1 MENCPPAILSAPS
14 SRRFSC
20 LPSRVAIKPLKCL
33 LVLMQ
38 AKAAYGS
45 SERGQRGGGAGG
57 CCAPS
62 FGSPGLW
69 DGALGGGE
77 GGMVLSCVC
86 PATNELL

>member
-45 SERGQRGGGAGG
+45 SERGQRRRWSWRMLCTLLWLPWAMGWSAGQ
-57 CCAPS
+57 
-62 FGSPGLW
+62 
-69 DGALGGGE
+69 
-77 GGMVLSCVC
+77 
-86 PATNELL
+86 